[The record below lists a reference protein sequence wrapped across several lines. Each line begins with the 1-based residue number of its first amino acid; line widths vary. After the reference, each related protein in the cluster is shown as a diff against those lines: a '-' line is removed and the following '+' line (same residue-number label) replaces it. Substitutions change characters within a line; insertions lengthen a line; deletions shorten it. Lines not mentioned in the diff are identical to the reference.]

1 MYVREARPCLAV
13 DREVAGVLAA
23 AAPPLGMPS
32 GGEERTSPWLEAIAG
47 IRSNR
52 IPGWAPSL
60 HPTKPVS
67 APRTADPLRGTVRT
81 SARVFTGSVPRLKHL
96 LFVPSA
102 SKCVRG
108 RVCEAFSQKR
118 VRAVSSIGLHYP
130 LDWGNN
136 YLGVLVL
143 GNLGNLVLH
152 SGIFGIV
159 PVHAGQSVHCAGQ
172 RRKVCRAYFLWS
184 LVLFGELGFITHN
197 RLRLSLHSS
206 SLVRSTRR

>member
-1 MYVREARPCLAV
+1 MGRGNKGGV
-13 DREVAGVLAA
+13 DFFSSAAQTAAWGRLVGRHIGSRNGPEHCKIVHLNGEV
-23 AAPPLGMPS
+23 PS
-32 GGEERTSPWLEAIAG
+32 GSGYKGP
-47 IRSNR
+47 
-52 IPGWAPSL
+52 IP
-60 HPTKPVS
+60 HP
-67 APRTADPLRGTVRT
+67 L
-81 SARVFTGSVPRLKHL
+81 
-96 LFVPSA
+96 PSA
-102 SKCVRG
+102 SKCVLLRG
-108 RVCEAFSQKR
+108 RVCGASSQ
-118 VRAVSSIGLHYP
+118 AGL
-130 LDWGNN
+130 LFLRLGR
-136 YLGVLVL
+136 YLGVVVL